1 MGDIYNAKELKE
13 YTFLKITLNTW
24 VIYIMLSNL
33 NTWVIYIMLSNPEC
47 IKYMRTDSVPST

>member
-24 VIYIMLSNL
+24 VIYIMLSN
-33 NTWVIYIMLSNPEC
+33 PEC